1 MNGTSFNAIARRAMA
16 TVSRRASLS
25 ALGAAALSAIA
36 SPAGVEAGC
45 GKKCNKRCAAQ
56 NPYCAA
62 AVSNACLS
70 SSNVDL
76 CIFRCSGCCFDL
88 RNCEQSEV
96 GQAATCLMDCV
107 P

>member
-1 MNGTSFNAIARRAMA
+1 MNGTSFNVFARRAMA

-45 GKKCNKRCAAQ
+45 GKKCNRRCAAQ
-56 NPYCAA
+56 SPTCAA
-62 AVSNACLS
+62 AASNRCFS
-70 SSNVDL
+70 SSNYDL
-76 CIFRCSGCCFDL
+76 CIARCIGCCFEL
-88 RNCEQSEV
+88 RNCDQSEV
-96 GQAATCLMDCV
+96 GQAVTCLMDCV